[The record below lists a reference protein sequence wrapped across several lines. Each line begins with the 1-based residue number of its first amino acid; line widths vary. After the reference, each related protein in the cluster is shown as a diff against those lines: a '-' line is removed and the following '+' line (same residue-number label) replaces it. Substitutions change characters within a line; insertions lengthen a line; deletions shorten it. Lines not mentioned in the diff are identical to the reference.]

1 MSNSERVAL
10 KIVLLGN
17 SGAGKTSLVN
27 RWITG
32 SHNKSITPTVGA
44 NHQKKTIE
52 IENKNVDLFIWD
64 TAGQEQF
71 QALTPLYTRSAAC
84 AIICASIVD
93 MDSFNSLD
101 TWKELV
107 NNSCE
112 NPPPM
117 ILAINKIDLSNDNT
131 LSNETIEEKFTSQ
144 FNGIFF
150 TSSVTGEGVDEMFVQ
165 AGKLGM
171 NYSLQVSESDNKS
184 VNDLSSQNK
193 KKSGCC

>member
-1 MSNSERVAL
+1 MSNPERVAL
-10 KIVLLGN
+10 KIVVLGN

-52 IENKNVDLFIWD
+52 IEKKNVDLFIWD

-84 AIICASIVD
+84 AIICASITD
-93 MDSFNSLD
+93 NDSFESLD
-101 TWKELV
+101 LWKELV

-112 NPPPM
+112 TPPPT
-117 ILAINKIDLSNDNT
+117 ILAVNKIDLASEKT
-131 LSNETIEEKFTSQ
+131 LSNEAIEDKFSNQ
-144 FNGIFF
+144 FDGLFF
-150 TSSVTGEGVDEMFVQ
+150 TSSITGEGVEEMFVQ

-171 NYSLQVSESDNKS
+171 NYTNQVTDNDAKGLQ
-184 VNDLSSQNK
+184 DLSTSNK
-193 KKSGCC
+193 KSRCC